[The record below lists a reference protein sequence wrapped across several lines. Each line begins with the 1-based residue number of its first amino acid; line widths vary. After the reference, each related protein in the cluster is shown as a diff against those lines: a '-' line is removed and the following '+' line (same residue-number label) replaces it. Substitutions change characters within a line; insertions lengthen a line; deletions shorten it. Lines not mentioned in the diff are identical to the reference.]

1 MDKITKLNS
10 PISISTPANIK
21 PQKTQG
27 VSKPASRNIEYD
39 YSKISGSDHMN
50 KETTPTHSYLSSQNN
65 HYSDSDY
72 KQKKIEEIL
81 LEKMLDSDTYSF
93 SNRDKIKH
101 PLDLK
106 YSQREPYQKR
116 SYINLTER
124 CTFKDSINFMKQLF
138 ELNKYQPNIENLEQN
153 RMESIQPERTSKVEF
168 KPGKLDCC
176 EWDHKYVYK
185 IEDEQMDEPEE
196 KHYEWFTRH
205 QQYDEDFKDLE
216 AYSDINQ
223 TQFDFHALPFDS
235 YSEQDAVTTERKFST
250 IDEWDNE
257 NSNSYS

>member
-10 PISISTPANIK
+10 PIPTSTPEKIK

-27 VSKPASRNIEYD
+27 VSKPANRNLEYD
-39 YSKISGSDHMN
+39 YFKMSGSDHMN

-65 HYSDSDY
+65 QYSDSDY

-124 CTFKDSINFMKQLF
+124 CTFKDSINFMKQLLDQDMPPVQF

-176 EWDHKYVYK
+176 E
-185 IEDEQMDEPEE
+185 
-196 KHYEWFTRH
+196 
-205 QQYDEDFKDLE
+205 
-216 AYSDINQ
+216 
-223 TQFDFHALPFDS
+223 
-235 YSEQDAVTTERKFST
+235 
-250 IDEWDNE
+250 
-257 NSNSYS
+257 